1 MPRFP
6 NTIFAAV
13 MMLLAAVLAPL
24 ASRPAA
30 AVDTTN
36 VDYLAEMAI
45 RQLAES
51 WDSAQIA
58 PLFAE
63 AQRAELHSEPVRL
76 AVRGMA
82 ALGTVK
88 LVTEQFR
95 TFSTMSQF
103 GMGAGQT
110 TRSYATRAYLV
121 EYAGGGA
128 KITVAMVGDGR
139 HTDIQLINIRKL
151 TPPPAIVTLGR
162 PDMHVWSE
170 FERW

>member
-1 MPRFP
+1 MGFYDRYILPP
-6 NTIFAAV
+6 LINTV
-13 MMLLAAVLAPL
+13 MGAKPFTYQRRKVVP
-24 ASRPAA
+24 
-30 AVDTTN
+30 
-36 VDYLAEMAI
+36 
-45 RQLAES
+45 
-51 WDSAQIA
+51 
-58 PLFAE
+58 
-63 AQRAELHSEPVRL
+63 RAEGEV
-76 AVRGMA
+76 
-82 ALGTVK
+82 
-88 LVTEQFR
+88 LV
-95 TFSTMSQF
+95 F